1 MIRLPEDS
9 LISVIP
15 GCFSVK
21 MGKLLGEVTNGIE
34 TNNSGDLLDLQAG
47 MLQEACSL
55 FAPLLIQKCDEGHAH
70 FFAELVGKIGGV
82 YG

>member
-9 LISVIP
+9 LISIIS
-15 GCFSVK
+15 GCFSVEV
-21 MGKLLGEVTNGIE
+21 GKLLGEVTNGIE

-55 FAPLLIQKCDEGHAH
+55 FTSFLI
-70 FFAELVGKIGGV
+70 
-82 YG
+82 